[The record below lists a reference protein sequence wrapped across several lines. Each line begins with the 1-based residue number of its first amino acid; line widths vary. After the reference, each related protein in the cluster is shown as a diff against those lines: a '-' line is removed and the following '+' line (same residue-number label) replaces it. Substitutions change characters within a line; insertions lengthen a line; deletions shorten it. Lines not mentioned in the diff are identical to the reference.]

1 MKRRLLSLASI
12 ILLTLASM
20 SMTAAANNGVEDSDL
35 RLVDAEVVE
44 VTEMRLS
51 VIART
56 GVEHVIAID
65 RADTRVI
72 INGRQV
78 AINEVRVG
86 DVVTVEL
93 YANRQVKFARRIQIA
108 PAVNGEVARSRP

>member
-1 MKRRLLSLASI
+1 MKRRLVSFGSI
-12 ILLTLASM
+12 ILLTLVVAAT
-20 SMTAAANNGVEDSDL
+20 TAASNGSQDSDL

-44 VTEMRLS
+44 ATEMRLS

-78 AINEVRVG
+78 AISEVRVG
-86 DVVTVEL
+86 DIVTVEL
-93 YANRQVKFARRIQIA
+93 YANREVKFARRIQIA
-108 PAVNGEVARSRP
+108 PAVNGEVARARP

>member
-1 MKRRLLSLASI
+1 MKRRLVSYGSI
-12 ILLTLASM
+12 ILLTLGSVI
-20 SMTAAANNGVEDSDL
+20 TAAASNNGSDTDL

-44 VTEMRLS
+44 ATEMRLS
-51 VIART
+51 VIAQT

-78 AINEVRVG
+78 AISEVRVG
-86 DVVTVEL
+86 DIVTIEL
-93 YANRQVKFARRIQIA
+93 YADRQVKFARRIQIA
-108 PAVNGEVARSRP
+108 PAAGGDVARARP